1 MCHTQILQ
9 TIHSEPDRKTGLV
22 RKESLNILFFT
33 HHLNHG
39 GAEKTVR
46 TLSTYFNT
54 HDMGFASYICVVYDD
69 PDMPEYPQN
78 VIVMRH
84 RSKPGDSKLK
94 KACNVLSQIR
104 EMKEIKRNYQI
115 DVCISFL
122 PGADIIN
129 VLSGVGEKQI
139 VSVRN
144 TESMFV
150 KNVWKKWYVQTAYRK
165 CDYIVATSSVV
176 LEDCISYFGAPKE
189 KICAICNVASP
200 LSRTGEATDAYQA
213 FCETHMTY
221 INVGRL
227 APEKGQVHLLRAFAD
242 FVNRHENE
250 FMNASKTDKVSAH
263 EFNQKTPGLVL
274 VGDGELR
281 TILMNLAE
289 RLGISKHVLFCG
301 NQPNPADYLEKADV
315 FVLSSDVEGAA
326 NVLIEALQCG
336 MACISTD
343 CGAARDILNPD
354 IGSAESA
361 EKDIQASKI
370 DLRGEPTGDVPSPG
384 TNVSV
389 NASVNA
395 SVNTSA
401 NTSVRETRGM
411 ELATYGILVP
421 TCGTVQENIEEI
433 VARRE
438 LSAEEQLLSDAM
450 EHMYLDDALREHY
463 RSTSKKAV
471 EPLSLEAICKQWRDV
486 IMHTMQ

>member
-1 MCHTQILQ
+1 M
-9 TIHSEPDRKTGLV
+9 TGLV

-165 CDYIVATSSVV
+165 CDYIVAMSGTVMK
-176 LEDCISYFGAPKE
+176 DCISFFGVPKN
-189 KICAICNVASP
+189 KICTIGLAAVP
-200 LSRTGEATDAYQA
+200 LLSTGEVTNEFQA
-213 FCETHMTY
+213 FCEKHLTY

-227 APEKGQVHLLRAFAD
+227 AAEKGQIHLLRAFAA
-242 FVNRHENE
+242 FLNKYVGVENAKEINR
-250 FMNASKTDKVSAH
+250 NA
-263 EFNQKTPGLVL
+263 PGLVFL
-274 VGDGELR
+274 GDGELR
-281 TILMNLAE
+281 DDLKTLAE
-289 RLGISKHVLFCG
+289 NLEVSEHIFFCG
-301 NQPNPADYLEKADV
+301 RQKNPADYMKQSDV
-315 FVLSSDVEGAA
+315 FVLSSDVEGGP
-326 NVLIEALQCG
+326 NVLVEALQCG

-354 IGSAESA
+354 IDSAESA

-370 DLRGEPTGDVPSPG
+370 DLRV
-384 TNVSV
+384 
-389 NASVNA
+389 
-395 SVNTSA
+395 
-401 NTSVRETRGM
+401 
-411 ELATYGILVP
+411 ELAAYGILVP

-433 VARRE
+433 ATRRE

-450 EHMYLDDALREHY
+450 ERMYLDDALREHY
-463 RSTSKKAV
+463 RCTAKKAV
-471 EPLSLEAICKQWRDV
+471 EPLSLEAICTQWRDV
-486 IMHTMQ
+486 IMHTIR